1 MSVSVKLTSVGD
13 VVAALPFVIGFEIR
27 DSVVVAAV
35 GESGRLGVVARCD
48 LPGPGEAAGVA
59 ESLVGPVVRERAAAA
74 VVVGYESVLGASAA
88 GVAAVRQAL
97 TGAGVAVQ
105 DTVAVRDGR
114 WWSLSC
120 PTGSG
125 SCTDP
130 ACCPGEGT
138 PLGVSAATAEFVGL
152 GQAPL
157 PGRGSLVEQLRP
169 TPRAVEVEAVCD
181 RSGRP
186 SVVEGL
192 GAWALVLGLAPEDVP
207 GLPVEVLAAAAGV
220 LADLEVRDAL
230 IAWLTPGTVPL
241 KFFSPALLEVV
252 RSVPAPWRDGG
263 PGEGVLRAQQAITV
277 LCANLPDRHAA
288 PALTVLA
295 SLAWWRGDGAAARV
309 ALDRA
314 QAASP
319 GYALADLLARLVDLG
334 IRF

>member
-1 MSVSVKLTSVGD
+1 MSVSVKLSGVGD
-13 VVAALPFVIGFEIR
+13 VVAALPFILGFEIQ

-48 LPGPGEAAGVA
+48 LPSAGEAAGVA
-59 ESLVGPVVRERAAAA
+59 VSLAAPVVRERAVAA

-88 GVAAVRQAL
+88 GVAAIKQAL
-97 TGAGVAVQ
+97 TSSGVTVE
-105 DTVAVRDGR
+105 DVAVRDGR
-114 WWSLSC
+114 WWS
-120 PTGSG
+120 T

-130 ACCPGEGT
+130 ACCPVEGT

-157 PGRGSLVEQLRP
+157 PGRGSLVDQLRP
-169 TPRAVEVEAVCD
+169 TPRAVEVEAACD
-181 RSGRP
+181 RGERP

-192 GAWALVLGLAPEDVP
+192 GAWAVVLGSAPEEV
-207 GLPVEVLAAAAGV
+207 GWLPVEVLGAAAGA
-220 LADLEVRDAL
+220 LAVLEVRDAL

-241 KFFSPALLEVV
+241 RFFSPALLEVV
-252 RSVPAPWRDGG
+252 RSVPVPWRDGG
-263 PGEGVLRAQQAITV
+263 PGEGVVRAQQAITV

-334 IRF
+334 IRL